1 MKNRALL
8 TLFAVVLIL
17 NITPSSSVGL
27 GEFNKDLGDL
37 GQHNKDKI
45 ENMGYFEK
53 LKLLWKLPKILK
65 KSGVLLDKAK
75 AENEVL
81 EKQKVDER
89 ILLEL

>member
-1 MKNRALL
+1 
-8 TLFAVVLIL
+8 
-17 NITPSSSVGL
+17 
-27 GEFNKDLGDL
+27 LGDL